1 MGVRIALD
9 DFGTGY
15 SSLSLL
21 QRLPLDYLKI
31 DSSFVHQMG
40 QGIRESKMVQ
50 SIVSMGKNLELEIIA
65 EGVET
70 EGQQT
75 LLETFGCD
83 EFQGY
88 LLGRSMPA
96 SEASQLVNVH

>member
-1 MGVRIALD
+1 
-9 DFGTGY
+9 
-15 SSLSLL
+15 
-21 QRLPLDYLKI
+21 
-31 DSSFVHQMG
+31 MG

-96 SEASQLVNVH
+96 SEASRLVNVH